1 MAKKTAAEPASIPEV
16 QPAPPPAVNPSQV
29 MEQPWPAPLP
39 ELGILIW
46 EIVAEVPIQ
55 GQLVQHS
62 ICGIAPTH
70 EDATEGAIK
79 TFRRAFGPVPFV
91 IVKTAR
97 LLKPAFIHVPQKDVP
112 QKA

>member
-1 MAKKTAAEPASIPEV
+1 MAKKPAVQPADIPEV
-16 QPAPPPAVNPSQV
+16 QPAPPPPAMQA
-29 MEQPWPAPLP
+29 EDKPWPAPLP